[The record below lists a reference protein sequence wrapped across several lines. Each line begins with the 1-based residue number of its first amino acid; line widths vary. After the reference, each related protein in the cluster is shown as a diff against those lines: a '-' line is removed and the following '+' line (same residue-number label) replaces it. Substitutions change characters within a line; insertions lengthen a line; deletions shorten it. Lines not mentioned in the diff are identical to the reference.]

1 MNMKQWIIAAV
12 SIFLYVATSAAAADV
27 VEIFYLPH
35 PPAMAVVGD
44 VEAVLKKH
52 SDVKV
57 EKYNFE
63 DPATRKMLEKYHI
76 KNHMPVAVFINGK
89 DEFVIG
95 KRKVLFENFPK
106 GNAFVPMFEG
116 NWSYQDIET
125 VLKTQS
131 RGK

>member
-1 MNMKQWIIAAV
+1 MNTKQWIIAVLSVILFA
-12 SIFLYVATSAAAADV
+12 STSVAASDI
-27 VEIFYLPH
+27 VEIFYLSH
-35 PPAMAVVGD
+35 PPAMAVVND
-44 VEAVLKKH
+44 VEALLKKY
-52 SDVKV
+52 SSVKV

-63 DPATRKMLEKYHI
+63 DPATRKLLEKYHI

>member
-1 MNMKQWIIAAV
+1 MNTKQWIIAVLSVILFA
-12 SIFLYVATSAAAADV
+12 STSVAAPDI
-27 VEIFYLPH
+27 VEIFYLSH
-35 PPAMAVVGD
+35 PPAMAVVND
-44 VEAVLKKH
+44 VEALLKKY
-52 SDVKV
+52 SSVKV

-63 DPATRKMLEKYHI
+63 DPATRKLLEKYHI